1 MLDWSITF
9 IRLIQLSSGALLF
22 GVPLFGLYG
31 PREASALM
39 TRTIQV
45 AVVGMVLATALS
57 TVVQTSSL
65 TGTPLGTMSFADLTW
80 YLTETRIGWFNGL
93 RLIGLVGYVILI
105 LAAAPSM
112 VRGLIKTLLGGA
124 ILGSFALTGH
134 GAENQWHSFSDFVH
148 ILMAGVWIGAL
159 ASLCGLLFHASRNSQ
174 FIVTAVRGLNSFS
187 RLGVAVVALLV
198 ASGVSNALFAF
209 GISDPSALYR
219 GEYGQILLI
228 KLALLAGMVVLAAA
242 NRYWLVPALVQS
254 LSAGNTTDAMRSLR
268 RSVFTETSI
277 AVIVL
282 GFAAH
287 LASTEPPG
295 V

>member
-1 MLDWSITF
+1 
-9 IRLIQLSSGALLF
+9 
-22 GVPLFGLYG
+22 
-31 PREASALM
+31 M

-80 YLTETRIGWFNGL
+80 YLTETRIGRVNGL
-93 RLIGLVGYVILI
+93 RLIGLVCYVILI

-112 VRGLIKTLLGGA
+112 VRSLIKTLLGGA

-134 GAENQWHSFSDFVH
+134 GAENRWHSFSDFVH

-174 FIVTAVRGLNSFS
+174 FIAAAVRGLNSFS

-242 NRYWLVPALVQS
+242 NRYWLAPALEQN
-254 LSAGNTTDAMRSLR
+254 LSAGNTSNAMRSLR
-268 RSVFTETSI
+268 RSVFIETSI
-277 AVIVL
+277 AIIVL

-295 V
+295 F